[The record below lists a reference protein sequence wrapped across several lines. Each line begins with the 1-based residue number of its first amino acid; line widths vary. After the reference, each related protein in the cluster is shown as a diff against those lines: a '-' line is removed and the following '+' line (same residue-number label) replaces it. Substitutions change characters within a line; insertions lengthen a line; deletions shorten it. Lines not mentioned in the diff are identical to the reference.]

1 MKKLFFLFF
10 IFLIPLFCSVE
21 LGVDRFFQEKLYEN
35 FKGKKVALII
45 NHTSCNKEL
54 ESTLKLFIKYLGTE
68 SIKAIFSP
76 EHGFAG
82 FEYAGEKVDGQPSVQ
97 GIPIYSLHGP
107 YRRPSDEM
115 LKGIDY
121 IVYDIQEIGARSY
134 TYATTLYYVM
144 EEAAKKKI
152 SVYVLDRPN
161 PINGVT
167 VDGPLL
173 QEKFRSFIGYINVP
187 YCHGM
192 TIGELANFFND
203 EYQIHCSLKIIEMK
217 GWNRQMTYKDTGLTW
232 IPTSPNIPEADT
244 PLYCLSTGI
253 LGELDLVSIGIGYTL
268 PFKVVGAPWIKKEI
282 FAEKL
287 NAYHLPGVHFL
298 PFSFKPFSAPYKM
311 EECQGV
317 KICITDPL
325 VYKPLSVQYL
335 IIGMLKALYP
345 NKILE
350 MLENM
355 KSEKISL
362 FCKANGN
369 GEILQFLKTER
380 YPAYKMIHFQED
392 KIEQF
397 KLKRKPYLLYSE

>member
-1 MKKLFFLFF
+1 MKSLFFFSF
-10 IFLIPLFCSVE
+10 GYIFSLMASVD
-21 LGVDRFFQEKLYEN
+21 LGVDSFFQDKVYEKL
-35 FKGKKVALII
+35 KGKKIALII
-45 NHTSCNKEL
+45 NQTSCNKSL
-54 ESTLKLFIKYLGTE
+54 QTTLKLFQDHQGSYT
-68 SIKAIFSP
+68 IKAIFSP

-82 FEYAGEKVDGQPSVQ
+82 CGFAGEKIEGQPCVN
-97 GIPIYSLHGP
+97 GIPIYSLHGAC
-107 YRRPSDEM
+107 RRPTEDM
-115 LKGIDY
+115 LKGLDCI
-121 IVYDIQEIGARSY
+121 IYDIQEIGARSY

-152 SVYVLDRPN
+152 TVYVLDRPN

-167 VDGPLL
+167 VDGPTL

-192 TIGELANFFND
+192 TIGELANFFNE
-203 EYQIHCSLKIIEMK
+203 EYQIHCPLNVICMK
-217 GWNRQMTYKDTGLTW
+217 GWKRQMTFRDTELTW

-253 LGELDLVSIGIGYTL
+253 LGELELVSIGIGYTL
-268 PFKVVGAPWIKKEI
+268 PFKVVGAPWIQKEI

-287 NAYHLPGVHFL
+287 NAHNLPGVHFL
-298 PFSFKPFSAPYKM
+298 PFSFKPYSVPYKS

-355 KSEKISL
+355 KPQKISL

-369 GEILQFLKTER
+369 GEILQILKTER
-380 YPAYKMIHFQED
+380 YPAYKMMHFQED

-397 KLKRKPYLLYSE
+397 KSKRKPYLLY